1 VIVDR
6 NTGAFVPDEPEAH
19 GPQALAKLH
28 NLPFVSL
35 RDSPIGLAAAKALP
49 MHVLLRAG
57 AIVYRVDDDRL
68 KVAIGDPANVQV
80 LDNLRLASSLPMDFA
95 VAPAHQIEL
104 ELRRLSRGQEVVAR
118 AEAINDT
125 LPILEEEEEI
135 DTEAD
140 DGISEALPIKLVN
153 SIIVQAGEE
162 GASDI
167 HFLPQA
173 DALVARIRV
182 DGMIDE
188 VERIPRHHASTVVTR
203 IKVLAKLDIAEHR
216 LPQDGRFSIRPKATG
231 RLVDVRV
238 AVLPTVDG
246 EGVIMRLL
254 DKSRRA
260 PTLTE
265 IGLSNSMQM
274 EIEDAIYRPNGAV
287 LVTGPTGSGK
297 STTVHAALVDIRR
310 PEVNIVTIEDPVEYR
325 LEGVYQMQ
333 VNRRAGLTF
342 ATALR
347 AILRSDP
354 DVVMVG
360 EIRDAE
366 TAKITLEAALTGHSV
381 LSTMHT
387 NDAPS
392 AVTRMND
399 LGVEPFVTAS
409 SISAVLAQ
417 RLVRRLCTECR
428 EPYEPSAGDLE
439 FLQFPAEMIDRGIT
453 LYRQRGCVNC
463 SKGYRGRTGIFQFM
477 AMTPEIKQLVG
488 DGASHQLILEAA
500 TRGGMRSIWAD
511 GLEKTA
517 EGLTTIDELSRVV
530 R

>member
-1 VIVDR
+1 MTDLETQGHR
-6 NTGAFVPDEPEAH
+6 
-19 GPQALAKLH
+19 ALAELH
-28 NLPFVSL
+28 NLPFVNL
-35 RDSPIGLAAAKALP
+35 RDVGVAMDAARSLP
-49 MHVLLRAG
+49 MHVQARVSAV
-57 AIVYRVDDDRL
+57 AYRLENERL
-68 KVAIGDPANVQV
+68 KVAISDPADVRV
-80 LDNLRLASSLPMDFA
+80 LDELRLASPLPMDFA
-95 VAPAHQIEL
+95 VASPGQIEI
-104 ELRRLSRGQEVVAR
+104 ELSRLSRGQEVVAR
-118 AEAINDT
+118 AEAINETQLD
-125 LPILEEEEEI
+125 LEEEEETDI
-135 DTEAD
+135 AAD
-140 DGISEALPIKLVN
+140 DGISDALPIKLVN
-153 SIIVQAGEE
+153 SLIIQATEE

-173 DALVARIRV
+173 DGLVARFRV

-188 VERIPRHHASTVVTR
+188 VERIPQRHAATVVTR

-216 LPQDGRFSIRPKATG
+216 LPQDGRFSLRPAATG
-231 RLVDVRV
+231 KLVDVRV

-246 EGVIMRLL
+246 EGVIIRLL

-265 IGLSNSMQM
+265 IGLSNAMQM
-274 EIEDAIYRPNGAV
+274 EIEDAVYRPNGAV

-297 STTVHAALVDIRR
+297 SSTVHAALVDIRR

-342 ATALR
+342 ASALR

-354 DVVMVG
+354 DVIMVG

-366 TAKITLEAALTGHSV
+366 TAKITLEAALTGHTV

-409 SISAVLAQ
+409 AVTAVLAQ
-417 RLVRRLCTECR
+417 RLVRRLCLHCR
-428 EPYEPSAGDLE
+428 ESYSPTPEDLA
-439 FLQFPAEMIDRGIT
+439 FLGFPAEAIEAGIT
-453 LYRQRGCVNC
+453 LYRQSACGHC
-463 SKGYRGRTGIFQFM
+463 SKGYRGRIGVFQL
-477 AMTPEIKQLVG
+477 MTTNEEVSALVG
-488 DGASHQLILEAA
+488 ERASHRLISEAA
-500 TRGGMRSIWAD
+500 TRAGMRSIWAD
-511 GLEKTA
+511 GLEKA
-517 EGLTTIDELSRVV
+517 AAGLTTIDELSRVV